1 MTVWVDFSNRIG
13 CIWRHLAGFS
23 SAMFYRKRKMQI
35 EKRQKIRKQIIEKIA
50 GLKED
55 IKSFELLTKPIPP
68 DSAIGRITRME
79 AINSKSINEAA
90 LNKSKLLLSKLE
102 HALTMI
108 DDPDFGLCRECEE
121 PIPYARLIAIPETEL
136 CVQCAENNNL

>member
-1 MTVWVDFSNRIG
+1 MEVEKKQK
-13 CIWRHLAGFS
+13 L
-23 SAMFYRKRKMQI
+23 RKLI
-35 EKRQKIRKQIIEKIA
+35 VEKIA
-50 GLKED
+50 RSKED

-68 DSAIGRITRME
+68 DPAIGRLTRME

-90 LNKSKLLLSKLE
+90 LHKSKLLLSKLA

-108 DDPDFGLCRECEE
+108 DAPDFGFCRECEE
-121 PIPYARLIAIPETEL
+121 PIPYARLMAIPETEH